1 MVQCKSKNRPLV
13 QLGCRRTIW
22 EDFGNLKNCRVKCI
36 STATLDVVVVLSST
50 ADHFERRPTVKAVAV
65 HDVDAID
72 LVS

>member
-13 QLGCRRTIW
+13 QLGCRRTIG
-22 EDFGNLKNCRVKCI
+22 ENFGNLKNRRVQCI

-50 ADHFERRPTVKAVAV
+50 ADHFERRPTVEAVAV
-65 HDVDAID
+65 HDVDAVD